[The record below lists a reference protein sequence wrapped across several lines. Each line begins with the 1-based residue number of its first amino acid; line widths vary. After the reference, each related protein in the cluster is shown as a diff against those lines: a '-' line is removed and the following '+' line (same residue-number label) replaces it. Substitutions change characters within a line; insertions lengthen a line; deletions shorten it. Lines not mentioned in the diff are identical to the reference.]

1 MGEVW
6 YTTRERIYESLE
18 VTETAQARKLVDR
31 LIGAS
36 SRAVEGLLRRRFY
49 PETKVLK
56 VDWPNHQYAPP
67 WEIHF
72 FGDNELVAVNSI
84 NAGGTVISTSDVLL
98 RRWDDKPEPP
108 YQILQI
114 NQSSSAVFQSG
125 TTWQEA
131 IQLNVDTGFNP
142 TDTSLVDGLL
152 GEGINSSVK
161 SFLIGPTAEAEL
173 NVGVGSLIVIGTERM
188 QVTNRRMADTAAN
201 TTAALGD
208 NMSDR
213 LVPTTDGTKFVVGE
227 MIQIN
232 AERMRIDEITGNNL
246 SVTRAWDGSTLAEH
260 TSSSVDI
267 YAQRLFNVQRGVL
280 GSTPASHS
288 ISAEIT
294 CHRFPTL
301 IETLTV
307 AETLVAVE
315 QTAAAYARVVG
326 SGQSQREAVGKGI
339 DSLRQDAVLR
349 YGRVSRMEA
358 V

>member
-1 MGEVW
+1 MGVW

-18 VTETAQARKLVDR
+18 VTETAQTRRLVDR

-36 SRAVEGLLRRRFY
+36 SRTVEGLLRRRFY

-72 FGDNELVAVNSI
+72 FGDNEIVAVNSI
-84 NAGGTVISTSDVLL
+84 NAGGTTISTGDVLL

-125 TTWQEA
+125 QTWQEA

-142 TDTSLVDGLL
+142 TDTDYVDGLL

-161 SFLIGPTAEAEL
+161 SFLIGPTTEAEL
-173 NVGVGSLIVIGTERM
+173 NIGVGSLIVVDTERM
-188 QVTNRRMADTAAN
+188 QVTNRRMADTAVN
-201 TTAALGD
+201 TADVLGD

-213 LVPTTDGTKFVVGE
+213 LVSTTDGTKFVVGE
-227 MIQIN
+227 MIQIG
-232 AERMRIDEITGNNL
+232 AERMRIDEITGNSL
-246 SVTRAWDGSTLAEH
+246 SVTRAWDGSTLDDHA
-260 TSSSVDI
+260 SGVDI
-267 YAQRLFNVQRGVL
+267 YAQRIFNVQRGVL

-288 ISAEIT
+288 LSAEIT
-294 CHRFPTL
+294 CHRFPEL

-307 AETLVAVE
+307 AETLVALE
-315 QTAAAYARVVG
+315 QDASAYARVVG

-339 DSLRQDAVLR
+339 DSLRADAVLR